1 MAWRIGPGCYHFAM
15 ATPPPAPAA
24 ANGAAAPAPLRHYL
38 YASLAVGAVAL
49 LGAPLLGQFDLANIA
64 MLFPLAVL
72 FAAIR
77 LGRGPAVLAAFLSV
91 ALFDFF
97 FVHPH
102 FTLAV
107 SDLQYLLTFA
117 VLLAV
122 ALTTAELVA
131 RLRRERD
138 SAEARAEETA
148 EARLAVES
156 ERLRN
161 TLLASLS
168 HDLRTP
174 LTALAGLAESLPLA
188 GPPLPPAQA
197 ELAEAI
203 RAEALR
209 THALARDLLDLAR
222 LQSETPR
229 LALDWLTVDEL
240 VGSALQARAHAL
252 REHVL
257 TLALPADLPLL
268 HADAALMER
277 VMCNLIDNAIAHT
290 PAGGRITLS
299 ARTGAANAPAEDDAP
314 SPCSAAPQPPGPAH
328 DRPGRCGFEGRGADE
343 GTALPAGSISISVCD
358 DGCGLPPGREQA
370 IFERFV
376 RAPHPHPPSAGTTV
390 TGDGGTGL
398 GLAIVRAIVE
408 AHGGSVA
415 ARNRAGGGACF
426 TLCLPLPPQPELPP
440 PEGGETEHGR

>member
-1 MAWRIGPGCYHFAM
+1 MPTRRSPWPDYAK
-15 ATPPPAPAA
+15 AA
-24 ANGAAAPAPLRHYL
+24 
-38 YASLAVGAVAL
+38 LAVIAVAL

-77 LGRGPAVLAAFLSV
+77 LGRGPAVFAAFLSV

-138 SAEARAEETA
+138 TAEARAQETA
-148 EARLAVES
+148 QARLAVES

-203 RAEALR
+203 RSEALR

-222 LQSETPR
+222 LQSENPR
-229 LALDWLTVDEL
+229 LRLDWLAVDEL
-240 VGSALQARAHAL
+240 VGSALRARAHAL
-252 REHVL
+252 RRHVL
-257 TLALPADLPLL
+257 TLDLPDDLPLL
-268 HADAALMER
+268 QADAVLIER
-277 VMCNLIDNAIAHT
+277 VICNLLDNAIAHT
-290 PAGGRITLS
+290 PAGGHIALS
-299 ARTGAANAPAEDDAP
+299 ACT
-314 SPCSAAPQPPGPAH
+314 S
-328 DRPGRCGFEGRGADE
+328 
-343 GTALPAGSISISVCD
+343 AGSVSISVCD

-370 IFERFV
+370 IFERFM
-376 RAPHPHPPSAGTTV
+376 RTPHPSSAPAAP
-390 TGDGGTGL
+390 TGDAGTGL
-398 GLAIVRAIVE
+398 GLAIVRAIIE
-408 AHGGSVA
+408 AHGGTVRA
-415 ARNRAGGGACF
+415 QNRDGAGACF
-426 TLCLPLPPQPELPP
+426 TLRLPLPPQPELPP
-440 PEGGETEHGR
+440 SEGDEPDTGR

>member
-1 MAWRIGPGCYHFAM
+1 MALP
-15 ATPPPAPAA
+15 TPRDRLPAR
-24 ANGAAAPAPLRHYL
+24 APLRNYL
-38 YASLAVGAVAL
+38 LAALAAGAVAL

-77 LGRGPAVLAAFLSV
+77 LGRGPAVFAAFLSV

-122 ALTTAELVA
+122 ALTTAELAA

-138 SAEARAEETA
+138 TAEARAEEA
-148 EARLAVES
+148 AQARLAVES

-209 THALARDLLDLAR
+209 THTLARDLLDLAR

-229 LALDWLTVDEL
+229 LALDWLAVDEL
-240 VGSALQARAHAL
+240 IGSALQARGHAL

-257 TLALPADLPLL
+257 TLDLPEDLPLL
-268 HADAALMER
+268 HADAVLIER
-277 VMCNLIDNAIAHT
+277 VVCNLIDNAIAHT
-290 PAGGRITLS
+290 PAGGHIVLGAQVGTTTAAASPPTAAGLAETGRHPGAEATGGLVDPAS
-299 ARTGAANAPAEDDAP
+299 NTGARSGP
-314 SPCSAAPQPPGPAH
+314 SCL
-328 DRPGRCGFEGRGADE
+328 RIR
-343 GTALPAGSISISVCD
+343 VCD
-358 DGCGLPPGREQA
+358 DGCGLPPGGEQA
-370 IFERFV
+370 IFERFM
-376 RAPHPHPPSAGTTV
+376 RAPHPRSPSDAATA
-390 TGDGGTGL
+390 TGDSGTGL
-398 GLAIVRAIVE
+398 GLAIVHAIMT
-408 AHGGSVA
+408 AHGGSVSA
-415 ARNRAGGGACF
+415 HNRAGGGACF
-426 TLCLPLPPQPELPP
+426 ELQLPLPAQPERPP
-440 PEGGETEHGR
+440 PEDEAGEPAR

>member
-1 MAWRIGPGCYHFAM
+1 MAWRIGSGCYHFAM
-15 ATPPPAPAA
+15 LTPPPAPA
-24 ANGAAAPAPLRHYL
+24 NGGSAPAPLRHYL

-148 EARLAVES
+148 QARLAVES

-277 VMCNLIDNAIAHT
+277 VVCNLIDNAIAHT
-290 PAGGRITLS
+290 PAGGRITLC

-314 SPCSAAPQPPGPAH
+314 SPRSTATPPPGPSH
-328 DRPGRCGFEGRGADE
+328 DRPGRHGIEGPGAAAD
-343 GTALPAGSISISVCD
+343 AAWRAGSISISVCD
-358 DGCGLPPGREQA
+358 DGCGLPAGREQA

-376 RAPHPHPPSAGTTV
+376 RAPHPHPPSARTTV

-426 TLCLPLPPQPELPP
+426 TLRLPLPPQPELPP